1 MRMDKFHVEDKH
13 ETLESVDLAKFLF
26 NVESWDPVKEKLRKE
41 KKLAWENRRKEESLV
56 DIRCRVKQHTFD
68 QLENKE
74 IVVVDKEDDNDD
86 DIDDEGLQTY

>member
-1 MRMDKFHVEDKH
+1 M
-13 ETLESVDLAKFLF
+13 LQSL
-26 NVESWDPVKEKLRKE
+26 VESWDPVKEKLRKE